1 MKNFKMIFGL
11 ALMVLILVFISKQII
26 VPDSKETE
34 ITKLVSFINRAI
46 VFFVFTFLTLKTLG
60 KKIIN

>member
-1 MKNFKMIFGL
+1 MIFGL